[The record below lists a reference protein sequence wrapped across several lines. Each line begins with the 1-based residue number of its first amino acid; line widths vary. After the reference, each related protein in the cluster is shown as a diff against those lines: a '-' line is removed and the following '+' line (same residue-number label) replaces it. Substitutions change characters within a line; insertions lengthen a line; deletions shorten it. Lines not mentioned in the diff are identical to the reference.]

1 MWDDYWNNS
10 NNYYLYFNSDGTEG
24 YKVFFIPYDYDNS
37 LGTTNHC
44 GVQSDAGRQDPLKWG
59 DGNQN
64 PLVAKIL
71 QFADYKAL
79 YVEYLNELI
88 DPSRGLFDYNSSYM
102 RIISWQSRIAPYV
115 SNDTGEDMEIK
126 DRPAGW
132 SSHGEY
138 RLLKSDNNFFKI
150 KASSIPKQ

>member
-1 MWDDYWNNS
+1 
-10 NNYYLYFNSDGTEG
+10 
-24 YKVFFIPYDYDNS
+24 
-37 LGTTNHC
+37 
-44 GVQSDAGRQDPLKWG
+44 
-59 DGNQN
+59 
-64 PLVAKIL
+64 
-71 QFADYKAL
+71 
-79 YVEYLNELI
+79 
-88 DPSRGLFDYNSSYM
+88 M